1 MILEI
6 NKLSLKPLLLE
17 EEISF
22 GESFKYVKPLL
33 DIKSN
38 HIKVEAMR
46 YEDFIR
52 VIINVKATLSLES
65 AYSLK
70 PFDYELKV
78 SDEYHF
84 SSSKNDEEDDETIL
98 INGNKINLDEY
109 VFELISASIPL
120 SPKAKNEKLP
130 SGGEGY
136 NVYSEDEY
144 NKLKEDE
151 TDPRFD
157 KLKDIEI

>member
-6 NKLSLKPLLLE
+6 NKLSLKPLVVE
-17 EEISF
+17 EAISF
-22 GESFKYVKPLL
+22 SDSFKCVKPLL
-33 DIKSN
+33 EIKSN
-38 HIKVEAMR
+38 HVKVEAMR

-52 VIINVKATLSLES
+52 VIIDVKAVLSLES

-70 PFDYELKV
+70 PFDYDLKV
-78 SDEYHF
+78 SDEFHF
-84 SSSKNDEEDDETIL
+84 SSNKNDEDDDETIL

-109 VFELISASIPL
+109 VFELICASIPL

-144 NKLKEDE
+144 DKLKDEE

-157 KLKDIEI
+157 KLKDIEL